1 MSVDTLLVCSIVL
14 VALVLFATEKIRY
27 DVVSV
32 SILTVLLVIGLFR
45 PGFLSI
51 EEALSGF
58 SNTATVTIAA
68 MFVLSAGLFRT
79 GIVGAVSSLMLRR
92 LGSGGEATIFIAL
105 LLTVGIISAFINNT
119 AAVAVFLP
127 ITLTICKKTGISP
140 SRLLIPISFAS
151 IVGGTC
157 TLIGTS
163 TNILVNSM
171 AADRGIRAL
180 SMFEFAKL
188 GGVFFLIGVPYLFV
202 AARRLLPERQS
213 ADSLTGKYD
222 LGGYLT
228 TLEVGDDSHFVGE
241 TLASAHVGER
251 YGVAVVEIWHGEV
264 RHSSAIHD
272 VELQA
277 GALLL
282 VKGKLEEILSMT
294 HSEGLTIRPREKYAD
309 RDLSSEETTLAEA
322 IIAPGSSLVGS
333 TLAEVDF
340 RRQHGVFALA
350 IRQHDQTIRE
360 RVGDIILSVGDT
372 LLLQGRREAIDS
384 LIHSSDFLGLR
395 QVDLPELRSGKGTYA
410 LMILAFVVVMAASGA
425 MPILAASLLGCVLMF
440 TAGCITPQEAYDA
453 IDWSVILLLA
463 GVIPLGIAIEN
474 SGTAELVARGVL
486 NATGAY
492 GPVAL
497 VSAFYLL
504 ATVFAS
510 IMSHHAAVVLLV
522 PIAIA
527 TAHDLGVN
535 PVTLLMAVAFAAS
548 SSMSTPFGYH
558 TNLMVY
564 GPGGY
569 RFADYM
575 RVGLPLNLL
584 FWLLATLLLPQ
595 LWPLTAS

>member
-228 TLEVGDDSHFVGE
+228 MLEVGDDSHF
-241 TLASAHVGER
+241 ASAHVGER

-294 HSEGLTIRPREKYAD
+294 HSEGLTIRPREKYAA
-309 RDLSSEETTLAEA
+309 STACSPSPSVSTTK
-322 IIAPGSSLVGS
+322 
-333 TLAEVDF
+333 
-340 RRQHGVFALA
+340 
-350 IRQHDQTIRE
+350 
-360 RVGDIILSVGDT
+360 
-372 LLLQGRREAIDS
+372 
-384 LIHSSDFLGLR
+384 
-395 QVDLPELRSGKGTYA
+395 RS
-410 LMILAFVVVMAASGA
+410 AS
-425 MPILAASLLGCVLMF
+425 AS
-440 TAGCITPQEAYDA
+440 
-453 IDWSVILLLA
+453 
-463 GVIPLGIAIEN
+463 
-474 SGTAELVARGVL
+474 
-486 NATGAY
+486 AT
-492 GPVAL
+492 
-497 VSAFYLL
+497 SF
-504 ATVFAS
+504 
-510 IMSHHAAVVLLV
+510 
-522 PIAIA
+522 
-527 TAHDLGVN
+527 
-535 PVTLLMAVAFAAS
+535 
-548 SSMSTPFGYH
+548 
-558 TNLMVY
+558 
-564 GPGGY
+564 
-569 RFADYM
+569 
-575 RVGLPLNLL
+575 
-584 FWLLATLLLPQ
+584 
-595 LWPLTAS
+595 